1 MRQACEYGIN
11 VELLKSQS
19 FKSAKFKQIKN
30 YFEFFLCVAVIE
42 DYRAVL
48 MIQNSKNTT
57 KFIPQIN

>member
-1 MRQACEYGIN
+1 MNTASMSNYLSHSRSNPLNSNKSKIN
-11 VELLKSQS
+11 L
-19 FKSAKFKQIKN
+19 N
-30 YFEFFLCVAVIE
+30 FLCVAVIE